1 MKARNLVLTASLL
14 IVGVAHADVADSG
27 MWKRNRISVSFKS
40 TFNIEAEFVDP
51 GSNFALSN
59 PGPPTGSTE
68 ERTYDNGLNRV
79 DITGNDHGGLIGT
92 WFWDYTDPAQI
103 TGSSIAMQSTTATA
117 SGSTTATDEPYLGF
131 EMTYNRELGSK
142 GRVHYGIEGA
152 FGFFNV
158 SITDTS
164 PLPGTTTMVT
174 DTFSLNGGIPPMAP
188 TGFTFEG
195 PGMVISSTPT
205 RTTTVTPGTG
215 IAGVR
220 SVDANVYGFRV
231 GPYMDVDLGKDWY
244 LTFSGGLAFAV
255 VDSDFGL
262 FETVSLP
269 SGDALRAGSDGS
281 TDWVLG
287 GYVSGSVG
295 YKLTENVAL
304 FVGGQYQ
311 ALGDV
316 SENIG
321 GKEMILHMGG
331 AVSGVAGVSVS
342 F

>member
-1 MKARNLVLTASLL
+1 
-14 IVGVAHADVADSG
+14 
-27 MWKRNRISVSFKS
+27 
-40 TFNIEAEFVDP
+40 
-51 GSNFALSN
+51 
-59 PGPPTGSTE
+59 
-68 ERTYDNGLNRV
+68 
-79 DITGNDHGGLIGT
+79 
-92 WFWDYTDPAQI
+92 
-103 TGSSIAMQSTTATA
+103 
-117 SGSTTATDEPYLGF
+117 
-131 EMTYNRELGSK
+131 MTYNRELGSK

-164 PLPGTTTMVT
+164 PLPGTTTTVT
-174 DTFSLNGGIPPMAP
+174 DSFSLNGAIPPLPP

-195 PGMVISSTPT
+195 PGMVIGSTPT
-205 RTTTVTPGTG
+205 RTSTVTQGTG

-287 GYVSGSVG
+287 GFVAGSVA
-295 YKLTENVAL
+295 YSLSENVSL

-316 SENIG
+316 RENIG
-321 GKEMILHMGG
+321 GKEMILHLGG
-331 AVSGVAGVSVS
+331 AVSGVAGISIS